1 MSIQEPPAA
10 EDAIAPAATVAAL
23 PAVASTEPPQHPT
36 GRLMSVDALRG
47 FDMFW
52 IVGAGH
58 LVGALHKVSDAGP
71 ATFLATQLSHV
82 EWEGFRFY
90 DLIFPLFVFLVGVSI
105 VFSLDKIVAREG
117 KRKAYGRVFRRFV
130 LLFVVGIVYSGGLS
144 NDWADI
150 RVLGVLQRIA
160 LCYLF
165 ASVLYLNFRARG
177 LAVATVL
184 LLGGYWAFLSF
195 VPVPI
200 EPAMASATPPGGQ
213 GGISFAMNNNWAN
226 YIDFHLLPGRLY
238 NTYWDPEGLLSTL
251 PAICTALF
259 GVFAGLLLKSQSSA
273 SKKAAVLLLGG
284 AALVV
289 LGSLW
294 GLQFPVIKKIWTSSY
309 VLVAGGYSSILLGLF
324 YLVVDVWGFRKWT
337 TPFLWIG
344 SNALT
349 IYLAWRFVD
358 FGELARLFV
367 GGPVSAAIEP
377 YGDLLVAVVALALA
391 LLFVRFL
398 YKKRIFLRL

>member
-1 MSIQEPPAA
+1 MSIQEPPVA
-10 EDAIAPAATVAAL
+10 EDAIALAATVATH
-23 PAVASTEPPQHPT
+23 PAVVSTEPPQHPA

-52 IVGAGH
+52 IVGAEH

-71 ATFLATQLSHV
+71 ATFVATQLSHV
-82 EWEGFRFY
+82 DWEGFRFY

-130 LLFVVGIVYSGGLS
+130 LLFMVGLIYYGGLS
-144 NDWADI
+144 HDWADI
-150 RVLGVLQRIA
+150 RILGVLQRIA
-160 LCYLF
+160 LCYFL
-165 ASVLYLNFRARG
+165 ASVLYLNFRWRG
-177 LAVATVL
+177 LAVAAIL
-184 LLGGYWAFLSF
+184 ILAGYWAFLSF
-195 VPVPI
+195 VPVPA
-200 EPAMASATPPGGQ
+200 EPAMAAVSGGQ
-213 GGISFAMNNNWAN
+213 GGISFAPHNNWPN
-226 YIDFHLLPGRLY
+226 YIDYHCLPGRLHD
-238 NTYWDPEGLLSTL
+238 TYWDPEGLLSTI
-251 PAICTALF
+251 PAVATALL
-259 GVFAGLLLKSQSSA
+259 GVFAGLLLKSD
-273 SKKAAVLLLGG
+273 KTAALKVAALVLGG

-324 YLVVDVWGFRKWT
+324 YLVVDVWGYRKWT

-358 FGELARLFV
+358 FGELAELFV
-367 GGPVSAAIEP
+367 GGPVHAASEP